1 MRTSLKKSC
10 VRYGVIAAF
19 ALCSTTGYAQDQE
32 NEENILVGRIAH
44 IEGQLLRHMPEEDD
58 WVLTDVDT
66 PFGAY
71 DNVFSSEDGKAEIIM
86 PNNTLVRIGGDT
98 QLQLVELTDAVT
110 ELDIS
115 SGTARLYNNSSSTEI
130 RTATPFGEVIMPPE
144 TVCDLFVHEAQA
156 ELASLNGTVEFI
168 HAGSTTR
175 HAVIAGSSIIAT
187 PEKIV
192 ASAHTTPTAWDSWN
206 AARDAHRAQR
216 MQARGESTK
225 YLPESLRDQAHDLD
239 NNGRWEQVDYEG
251 APRYFWRPSY
261 VSAGWTPF
269 SSGRWI
275 VWHGDHTWVPCEPFG
290 YVTHHYGNWVYIGN
304 CWYWAPPVSR
314 VMASAGLQLLHVGV
328 GWYPGRVAWVSSGIS
343 IGWFPLAPYEI
354 YYCRNYWG
362 PWCRVRH
369 HHHHHYYDC
378 RTYRHHRH
386 ARFIERSHF
395 HRAKD
400 YRYAGLR
407 TGRHGEK
414 YRGTSLVPEK
424 VRRDFKN
431 SNQHRF
437 ASNMPGFREKVK
449 KIDARRDKRGGQ
461 VAGNRFNTN
470 PFKRESAKGFENNR
484 RSGTT
489 KVENT
494 SRKFAGDTQRVRK
507 QLEPANKNS
516 TRDRREKTGAITGAD
531 TPDTRMRHERAATA
545 RRSAHQPS
553 GNKALSREKSPAR
566 FNKPAERS
574 FNKTAD
580 IRRTLQASVARTR
593 PSAGRQFEAA
603 GQGRTGGNYSAGRS
617 TVSGRASVAGR
628 SGNAAAASR
637 AANRGAGSAAVRSQS
652 QQRSQMNSAGS
663 MGYSAGGR
671 R

>member
-1 MRTSLKKSC
+1 
-10 VRYGVIAAF
+10 
-19 ALCSTTGYAQDQE
+19 
-32 NEENILVGRIAH
+32 
-44 IEGQLLRHMPEEDD
+44 
-58 WVLTDVDT
+58 
-66 PFGAY
+66 
-71 DNVFSSEDGKAEIIM
+71 
-86 PNNTLVRIGGDT
+86 
-98 QLQLVELTDAVT
+98 
-110 ELDIS
+110 
-115 SGTARLYNNSSSTEI
+115 
-130 RTATPFGEVIMPPE
+130 
-144 TVCDLFVHEAQA
+144 
-156 ELASLNGTVEFI
+156 
-168 HAGSTTR
+168 
-175 HAVIAGSSIIAT
+175 
-187 PEKIV
+187 
-192 ASAHTTPTAWDSWN
+192 
-206 AARDAHRAQR
+206 

-225 YLPESLRDQAHDLD
+225 YLPESLQDQAYDLD
-239 NNGRWEQVDYEG
+239 SNGGWEQVDYEG

-269 SSGRWI
+269 SSGRWT

-304 CWYWAPPVSR
+304 YWYWAPPAYGG
-314 VMASAGLQLLHVGV
+314 MY
-328 GWYPGRVAWVSSGIS
+328 WYPGRVAWVNSGVS

-354 YYCRNYWG
+354 YYCHNYWG
-362 PWCRVRH
+362 PWSRVRH
-369 HHHHHYYDC
+369 YRHHHYYDC

-386 ARFIERSHF
+386 ARFIDQHHF

-400 YRYAGLR
+400 YRHAGLR

-414 YRGTSLVPEK
+414 FRGTSLVPEK

-461 VAGNRFNTN
+461 VAGNRLNTN
-470 PFKRESAKGFENNR
+470 PFKRESAKGFENNH

-494 SRKFAGDTQRVRK
+494 SRKFAGDTHQVRK
-507 QLEPANKNS
+507 QLEPANKNL
-516 TRDRREKTGAITGAD
+516 TRDRREKTGAITGTD
-531 TPDTRMRHERAATA
+531 TAATRTRHERVATA
-545 RRSAHQPS
+545 RRSVKQPS
-553 GNKALSREKSPAR
+553 ENKAVSREKSQDR

-574 FNKTAD
+574 LNKKAD
-580 IRRTLQASVARTR
+580 TRRTLQASVARTR
-593 PSAGRQFEAA
+593 PSTGRQFEAA
-603 GQGRTGGNYSAGRS
+603 GQGRTGGNLSTGRS

-628 SGNAAAASR
+628 SGNAAATS
-637 AANRGAGSAAVRSQS
+637 RGAGSASTRSQS